1 MSTKQKLF
9 SEFPPITTQQ
19 WEDIILKELKGADY
33 EKKLI
38 WKSNEG
44 IAVKPYYR
52 KEDIATLPWIKQ
64 TNQSELPICRT
75 YKTNDNNWVIFEE
88 VYVGN
93 IDKANQQAVEALS
106 KGAEGIEFIIQEKI
120 HYDLVNLFQ
129 NQEEFSR
136 LVKGINL
143 EKTPLRFVSGCSTGV
158 ILSMLEEEVKKQQLD
173 ATKIDVTFDYDP
185 LGHLT
190 LNGNFFVS
198 EENCYQQMVSLFNY
212 YNQICPNGKVFGV
225 NGYYFQN
232 AGATLIQEISLSLAI
247 ASEYFKH
254 LSDVGLNIRQIAEK
268 ISFNL
273 GVGSNYFMEIAKYRA
288 IRYLWTKLLEA
299 FDEKSTD
306 VPLYI
311 HSITSNWNK
320 TAYDPYVNILRNTTE
335 AMSAVIGGSDSITV
349 RPFDAIYKSPD
360 AFSLHIAR
368 NIQLILK
375 EESHL
380 DKVIDPAGGSYY
392 IESLTQSF
400 INEGWKMFM
409 QIEEWGGYVEAFKQ
423 GKIQEMIEATQ
434 QKRDMNLA
442 MRQEILLGT
451 NQYPNSS
458 ETISNHVVPCLMAG
472 LMPSGKPVVNKPIR
486 IYRGAQAFEEL
497 RLATEQLKKRPTVF
511 LFTIGNIAM
520 RKARANFSS
529 NFFGCAG
536 FEIIDNNGFSSV
548 QEGINEVKRVKPE
561 FVVLCSSDEEYP
573 EIVQDIMNAL
583 KNDTIIILAG
593 YPKEHI
599 EEFKSL
605 GLKYFIHIKSNVLE
619 TLKEFQSLVTS
630 SHFINN

>member
-19 WEDIILKELKGADY
+19 WEEIIIKELKGADF

-44 IAVKPYYR
+44 IAVKPFYR
-52 KEDIATLPWIKQ
+52 KEDIESLPWIKQ
-64 TNQSELPICRT
+64 HSHTEMPIIRSF
-75 YKTNDNNWVIFEE
+75 KTIDNNWVIFEE

-93 IDKANQQAVEALS
+93 IDKANQQAVEALK

-143 EKTPLRFVSGCSTGV
+143 EKTPLRFVSGCNTGV
-158 ILSMLEEEVKKQQLD
+158 LLSMLDEEIKMQQINPS
-173 ATKIDVTFDYDP
+173 KIKVTFDFDP
-185 LGHLT
+185 IGHLT

-198 EENCYQQMVSLFNY
+198 EENVYKQMASLCKFYDNI
-212 YNQICPNGKVFGV
+212 NLKEKVIGI

-247 ASEYFKH
+247 ASEYLKQ
-254 LSDVGLNIRQIAEK
+254 LSDLGLSIKQIAEK
-268 ISFNL
+268 MSFNL
-273 GVGSNYFMEIAKYRA
+273 GVGSNYFMEIAKLRA

-299 FDEKSTD
+299 FDENAMNVS
-306 VPLYI
+306 LYI
-311 HSITSNWNK
+311 HTITTNWNK

-335 AMSAVIGGSDSITV
+335 AMSAVIGGVDSLTV
-349 RPFDAIYKSPD
+349 RPFDAIYKSSD
-360 AFSLHIAR
+360 SFSQHIAR

-380 DKVIDPAGGSYY
+380 NKVIDPAGGSYY

-400 INEGWKMFM
+400 IEEAWKMFM
-409 QIEEWGGYVEAFKQ
+409 AIEDLGGYVEAFKK

-434 QKRDMNLA
+434 QKRNMNLA
-442 MRQEILLGT
+442 MRHEILLGT
-451 NQYPNSS
+451 NQYPNLN
-458 ETISNHVVPCLMAG
+458 ETINQQVVPCLMAG

-497 RLATEQLKKRPTVF
+497 RLATEQLKVRPKVF
-511 LFTIGNIAM
+511 LFTIGNLAM
-520 RKARANFSS
+520 RKARASFSS

-536 FEIIDNNGFSSV
+536 FEIIDNPGFATI
-548 QEGINEVKRVKPE
+548 QEGVEAAKKANPD
-561 FVVLCSSDEEYP
+561 FVVICSSDDEYP
-573 EIVQDIMNAL
+573 EIVPSIINEL
-583 KNDTIIILAG
+583 KNSTHLVLAG
-593 YPKEHI
+593 YPKDYI
-599 EEFKSL
+599 ENFQSL
-605 GLKYFIHIKSNVLE
+605 GLKHFIHVKSNILE
-619 TLKEFQSLVTS
+619 TLKEFQLLIKQKSCC
-630 SHFINN
+630 